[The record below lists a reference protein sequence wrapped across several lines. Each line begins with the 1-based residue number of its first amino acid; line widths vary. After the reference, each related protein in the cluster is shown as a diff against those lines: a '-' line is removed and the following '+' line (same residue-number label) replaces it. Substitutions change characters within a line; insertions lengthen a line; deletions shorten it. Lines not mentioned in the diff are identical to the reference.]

1 MCSIR
6 FVPIL
11 LILVAVAVLGAAPSL
26 AGGGKGH
33 GNGHG
38 GKPLAATLTVSPEN
52 PLWAWG
58 QEYEVTGYG
67 FKGSTSVNIVMSDPF
82 CCRFF
87 TVPADADGNVWFRTT
102 TGQPG
107 TYEIDAYQRLNG
119 KKLTLMGTVSF
130 AVTQP

>member
-1 MCSIR
+1 MRSMR

-11 LILVAVAVLGAAPSL
+11 LILVAVVALGVTPSL

-33 GNGHG
+33 GHEHR

-58 QEYEVTGYG
+58 QEYEVSGWG
-67 FKGSTSVNIVMSDPF
+67 FKGSTSVNIVMSAPF

-87 TVPADADGNVWFRTT
+87 TVPADVGGNVWFRTT

-130 AVTQP
+130 GVVEP

>member
-1 MCSIR
+1 MRSIR

-33 GNGHG
+33 GHEHK

-52 PLWAWG
+52 PLSAWG
-58 QEYEVTGYG
+58 EDYEISGFG
-67 FKGSTSVNIVMSDPF
+67 FKASTSVNIVMSDPF

-87 TVPADADGNVWFRTT
+87 TVPADADGNMWFRTT

-119 KKLTLMGTVSF
+119 KKLTLRGTLSF
-130 AVTQP
+130 AVIQP